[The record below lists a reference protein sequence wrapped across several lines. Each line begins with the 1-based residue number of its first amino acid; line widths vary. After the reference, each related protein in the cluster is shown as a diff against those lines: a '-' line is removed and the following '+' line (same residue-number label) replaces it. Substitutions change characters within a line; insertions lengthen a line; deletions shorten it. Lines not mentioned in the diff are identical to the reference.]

1 MASLHDIVLQT
12 DAFKPVFYL
21 PVYERLL
28 APIRFDP
35 LALLEL
41 GIWNGGSMRAW
52 ERYLPRARIAGLDL
66 TIPDIEVG
74 NRVRL
79 YAGDQA
85 NTALLSQIAAEVAP
99 EGFDIIIDDCSHV
112 GLLAKASFWHLFDR
126 HLKPGAFYIIED
138 WGTGYMPSWPDGQP
152 LVVQPDSAAHLP
164 SHDAGMVGFV
174 KQLVDEI
181 HSDMTTPEKR
191 PSKFGSMT
199 LHAGICVI
207 QKALF

>member
-21 PVYERLL
+21 PTYERLL
-28 APIRFDP
+28 APIRFNP
-35 LALLEL
+35 MALLEL

-74 NRVRL
+74 ERVHL

-99 EGFDIIIDDCSHV
+99 EGFDVIIDDCSHV
-112 GLLAKASFWHLFDR
+112 GLLAKASFWHLFDL
-126 HLKPGAFYIIED
+126 HLKPGAFYVIED

-152 LVVQPDSAAHLP
+152 LVVQSDSDAHLP
-164 SHDAGMVGFV
+164 SHDAGMVGLI

-191 PSKFGSMT
+191 PSKFSSMA